1 VRGKPLLVMTQH
13 DLIVIGGGP
22 GGYTAAIRAAQL
34 GLNTACIE
42 SEPRLGGTCLRIGC
56 IPSKAMLE
64 SSEKFTEAKHRLAEH
79 GVKASGVELDLPTM
93 LRRKEQVVDTLCKG
107 VDGLFRKH
115 KITRYLGYGRLAG
128 PGKVAVTK
136 PDGGVEELQAAHII
150 LAPGSKPA
158 LLPGIELHSDRVG
171 TSTEALSFAEVP
183 QHLVVVGG
191 GYIGMELGSVWN
203 RLGAKVTVLEFLD
216 RILPGTDS
224 ELAGE
229 ALKIFQK
236 QGLEFRLKSRVTS
249 ARFDSAQNRC
259 IVQCAD
265 ADPIA
270 CDRVLVAVGRTPVTN
285 DLGLDTVEVSPDP
298 KGRIPVDDHFRV
310 QQGSGFTVQ
319 DSAEATTPDSR
330 PPTPDPR
337 LPIISGLY
345 AIGDC
350 IHGPMLAHKAEE
362 DAVAC
367 VEGIVT
373 GYAHVDYN
381 LVPSVIYTHPE
392 IGAVGKTEDQLQADG
407 TPYRKGTFPF
417 RANGRARTLADMDG
431 KVKILA
437 HQQTDRVL
445 GVHILGPRAGDLI
458 AEAAVAMAFG
468 ASSEDIARTC
478 HAHPTLSEAVKEAA
492 LAVDNRTLNL

>member
-1 VRGKPLLVMTQH
+1 MIQH

-34 GLNTACIE
+34 GLNAACVE
-42 SEPRLGGTCLRIGC
+42 AEPRLGGTCLRIGC

-64 SSEKFTEAKHRLAEH
+64 SSEKFAEAKSKLAEH
-79 GVKASGVELDLPTM
+79 GVKATGVELDLATM

-107 VDGLFRKH
+107 IDGLFRKH
-115 KITRYLGYGRLAG
+115 KITRYVGYGRLG
-128 PGKVAVTK
+128 GSGKVTVTK
-136 PDGGVEELQAAHII
+136 SDGGVEELTAQHII

-158 LLPGIELHSDRVG
+158 LLPGIELHTDRVG
-171 TSTEALSFAEVP
+171 SSTEALSYPEVP
-183 QHLVVVGG
+183 PHLVVVGG
-191 GYIGMELGSVWN
+191 GYIGLELGSVWN

-224 ELAGE
+224 ELAAEGMK
-229 ALKIFQK
+229 LFQK
-236 QGLEFRLKSRVTS
+236 QGLEFRLGSRVTS
-249 ARFDSAQNRC
+249 AKFDAAQNLC
-259 IVQCAD
+259 VVQCAD
-265 ADPIA
+265 AEPIT
-270 CDRVLVAVGRTPVTN
+270 CDRVLIAVGRTPATQ
-285 DLGLDTVEVSPDP
+285 DIGLETVGISLAP
-298 KGRIPVDDHFRV
+298 KGRIPVDDHFLV
-310 QQGSGFTVQ
+310 I
-319 DSAEATTPDSR
+319 PDNS
-330 PPTPDPR
+330 PLTSHHSPT
-337 LPIISGLY
+337 GLY

-373 GYAHVDYN
+373 GHAHVDYN

-392 IGAVGKTEDQLQADG
+392 IAAVGKTEDQLQADG

-458 AEAAVAMAFG
+458 AEAAAAMTFG

>member
-1 VRGKPLLVMTQH
+1 MTNH

-34 GLNTACIE
+34 GLNAACVE
-42 SEPRLGGTCLRIGC
+42 REPKLGGTCLRIGC
-56 IPSKAMLE
+56 IPSKALLE
-64 SSEKFTEAKHRLAEH
+64 SSEKFAEAKHRLAEH
-79 GVKASGVELDLPTM
+79 GVKAASVDLDLPTM

-107 VDGLFRKH
+107 IEGLFRKH

-128 PGKVAVTK
+128 PGKVAVIK
-136 PDGGVEELQAAHII
+136 PGGGVEELTAPHII

-158 LLPGIELHSDRVG
+158 ILPGIELHSDRIG
-171 TSTEALSFAEVP
+171 TSTEALSYGEVP

-224 ELAGE
+224 ELATE
-229 ALKIFQK
+229 ALKLFQK
-236 QGLEFRLKSRVTS
+236 QGIEFRLGSRVTS
-249 ARFDSAQNRC
+249 AKFDPNQNQC

-270 CDRVLVAVGRTPVTN
+270 CDRVLVAVGRTPATQ
-285 DLGLDTVEVSPDP
+285 DLGLETVGISLDP
-298 KGRIPVDDHFRV
+298 KGRIPVDNHFRITPHL
-310 QQGSGFTVQ
+310 SPLTIH
-319 DSAEATTPDSR
+319 SA
-330 PPTPDPR
+330 
-337 LPIISGLY
+337 GLY
-345 AIGDC
+345 AIGDS

-381 LVPSVIYTHPE
+381 LVPSVIFTHPE
-392 IGAVGKTEDQLQADG
+392 IAAVGKTEDQLQAEG

-417 RANGRARTLADMDG
+417 RANGRARTLADVEG

-445 GVHILGPRAGDLI
+445 GIHILGPRAGDLI
-458 AEAAVAMAFG
+458 AEAAAAMAFG

-478 HAHPTLSEAVKEAA
+478 HAHPTLAEALKEAA
-492 LAVDNRTLNL
+492 LAVDNRSLNL

>member
-1 VRGKPLLVMTQH
+1 MTNH
-13 DLIVIGGGP
+13 DLIIIGGGP

-34 GLNTACIE
+34 GLNTACVE
-42 SEPRLGGTCLRIGC
+42 REPRLGGTCLRLGC

-64 SSEKFTEAKHRLAEH
+64 SSEKFSEAQHKLAEH
-79 GVKASGVELDLPTM
+79 GVKVAGVELDLATM

-107 VDGLFRKH
+107 IDGLFRKH
-115 KITRYLGYGRLAG
+115 KITRYIGYGRIAG
-128 PGKVAVTK
+128 PGQVNVTAEN
-136 PDGGVEELQAAHII
+136 GSVQQLAAKHII
-150 LAPGSKPA
+150 LTPGSKPA
-158 LLPGIELHSDRVG
+158 LLPGIELHADRVG
-171 TSTEALSFAEVP
+171 TSTEALSYTEVP

-203 RLGAKVTVLEFLD
+203 RLGSKVTVLEFLD

-229 ALKIFQK
+229 AIKLFQK
-236 QGLEFRLKSRVTS
+236 QGIEFRLGSRVTS
-249 ARFDSAQNRC
+249 AKFDPSQNTC
-259 IVQCAD
+259 VVQCAG
-265 ADPIA
+265 AAPIS
-270 CDRVLVAVGRTPVTN
+270 CDRILVAVGRTPATQ
-285 DLGLDTVEVSPDP
+285 DLGLETVGISLDP
-298 KGRIPVDDHFRV
+298 KGRISVDDHFHILSAPGAP
-310 QQGSGFTVQ
+310 GSTGGPVGQTI
-319 DSAEATTPDSR
+319 
-330 PPTPDPR
+330 
-337 LPIISGLY
+337 LNLY

-350 IHGPMLAHKAEE
+350 IPGPMLAHKAEE

-392 IGAVGKTEDQLQADG
+392 IAAVGKTEDQLQSDD

-458 AEAAVAMAFG
+458 AEAAAAMAFG

-492 LAVDNRTLNL
+492 LAVDGRTLNL

>member
-1 VRGKPLLVMTQH
+1 MTNH
-13 DLIVIGGGP
+13 DLIIIGGGP
-22 GGYTAAIRAAQL
+22 GGYMAAIRAAQL
-34 GLNTACIE
+34 GLNTACVE
-42 SEPRLGGTCLRIGC
+42 REPRLGGTCLRIGC

-64 SSEKFTEAKHRLAEH
+64 SSEKFAEAQHKLAEH
-79 GVKASGVELDLPTM
+79 GVKVAGVELDLATM

-107 VDGLFRKH
+107 IDSLFRKH
-115 KITRYLGYGRLAG
+115 KITRYVGYGRIAGLGQVHVTAENGSVQQLAA
-128 PGKVAVTK
+128 KY
-136 PDGGVEELQAAHII
+136 II
-150 LAPGSKPA
+150 LTPGSKPA
-158 LLPGIELHSDRVG
+158 LLPGIELHGDRVG
-171 TSTEALSFAEVP
+171 TSTEALSYAEVP

-203 RLGAKVTVLEFLD
+203 RLGSKVTILEFLD

-229 ALKIFQK
+229 AIKLFQK
-236 QGLEFRLKSRVTS
+236 QGIEFRLGSRVTS
-249 ARFDSAQNRC
+249 AKFDPSQNMC
-259 IVQCAD
+259 VVQYAD
-265 ADPIA
+265 AEPIT
-270 CDRVLVAVGRTPVTN
+270 CDRVLVAVGRTPATQ
-285 DLGLDTVEVSPDP
+285 DLGLETVGISLDS
-298 KGRIPVDDHFRV
+298 KGRFAVDDHFHILSASGAP
-310 QQGSGFTVQ
+310 GSTGGLSRDTV
-319 DSAEATTPDSR
+319 P
-330 PPTPDPR
+330 
-337 LPIISGLY
+337 GLY

-350 IHGPMLAHKAEE
+350 IPGPMLAHKAEE

-392 IGAVGKTEDQLQADG
+392 IAAVGKTEDQLQSDG

-431 KVKILA
+431 KVKILS

-458 AEAAVAMAFG
+458 AEAAAAMAFD